1 MASTTVIER
10 DVQIRQIMRYL
21 FTGFFIL
28 FIIFVFAG
36 YKSGLAFSGIVGLI
50 ILGTLLDESAK
61 ETQIMR
67 KFLGATKHMSD
78 EMKEKHVK
86 AEESK

>member
-10 DVQIRQIMRYL
+10 DIQIRQIMRYL

-36 YKSGLAFSGIVGLI
+36 YKSGLAFTGIVLLI
-50 ILGTLLDESAK
+50 VFGTLLDESAK

-67 KFLGATKHMSD
+67 KFLGATKHMTD
-78 EMKEKHVK
+78 EIKEKRVK
-86 AEESK
+86 AEEVK

>member
-10 DVQIRQIMRYL
+10 DIQIRQIMRYL
-21 FTGFFIL
+21 FTGFFVL

-36 YKSGLAFSGIVGLI
+36 YKSGMAFAGIIGLI
-50 ILGTLLDESAK
+50 VLGTLLDESAK

-67 KFLGATKHMSD
+67 KFLGATKHMKD
-78 EMKEKHVK
+78 DMKEKHIK
-86 AEESK
+86 AEET